1 MARNE
6 SIAIAA
12 NNELVAISMEMDRLR
27 ARMVALGQEEGS
39 WRRHAA
45 TNFLWE
51 AHDRLLDARTNLE
64 MSLAMNRGV
73 VQPRRHRGIV

>member
-39 WRRHAA
+39 WRRGAA

-64 MSLAMNRGV
+64 MSLAMNR
-73 VQPRRHRGIV
+73 

>member
-6 SIAIAA
+6 NIAIAA

-39 WRRHAA
+39 WRRSAA

-64 MSLAMNRGV
+64 MSLAMNR
-73 VQPRRHRGIV
+73 